1 MQTSSI
7 LLIFSMVVIVHIWIK
22 ANNDLAEQDG
32 YIDFQN
38 PDVFKF
44 NLQMMFFFMLDV
56 AAFLYF

>member
-44 NLQMMFFFMLDV
+44 NLQMMFFFLLDV

>member
-7 LLIFSMVVIVHIWIK
+7 LVIFSMVVIVHIWIK

>member
-1 MQTSSI
+1 MQTPSI